1 MNTFLIACRPKTLIA
16 SISPVCIGG
25 ALAYAHH
32 SFHLW
37 IFLLTLMTGLG
48 IQISTNLANDLFDFL
63 KGADNENRKGP
74 TRVTASGLMSIA
86 QVKMTTFLVMSITA
100 VFGSALALQGGLL
113 VGALLPCALLLA
125 LGYTAG
131 PFPLSYLGIAEFFIL
146 VFFGPVATGMTY
158 FLQTQ
163 TLSPHAFLI
172 GLAPGLLSCSILI
185 INNLRDVE
193 EDRAAN
199 KKTLVARLGTR
210 FGKWEF
216 ALSILMA
223 SALPLFTYGKH
234 PLVLGAALT
243 AIPGFFLVRSVFSST
258 DPHGYKPLFGQ
269 TGKLLTIY
277 TIMYSLGLIV

>member
-37 IFLLTLMTGLG
+37 IFLLTLLTGLG

-74 TRVTASGLMSIA
+74 IRVTASGLMSIA
-86 QVKMTTFLVMSITA
+86 QVKMTTALVMSITA

-113 VGALLPCALLLA
+113 VAALLPCALLLA
-125 LGYTAG
+125 IGYTAG

-185 INNLRDVE
+185 INNLRDVD
-193 EDRAAN
+193 EDKVAN
-199 KKTLVARLGTR
+199 KKTLVVRLGTR

-216 ALSILMA
+216 ALSILIA
-223 SALPLFTYGKH
+223 TLLPLFTFGKH

-243 AIPGFFLVRSVFSST
+243 VIPGFFLIRAVFLNT
-258 DPHGYKPLFGQ
+258 DPRGYNPLFGK
-269 TGKLLTIY
+269 TGKLLTVY
-277 TIMYSLGLIV
+277 TIMYSLGLLV